1 MSILTLIS
9 PASIAAAEVITIE
22 RSQGVICLASTR
34 LVGRCAAVGSGVILV
49 RAAGP
54 DGAPRQVGIPDVPVD
69 DWTEFQN
76 APDDSPRSIF
86 ASLRCRSRFLHLVET
101 AIVSVEENSTFIAS
115 NTPLLRSRLP
125 KFAGRTNCWVFL
137 FSSAQIWF
145 SALASVSCHESSIPV
160 DFHRLIL
167 GWIMGSVFL
176 LSTLSVLA
184 EITSFY
190 KL

>member
-1 MSILTLIS
+1 MLGIDTPSTLL
-9 PASIAAAEVITIE
+9 
-22 RSQGVICLASTR
+22 GVALQWVA
-34 LVGRCAAVGSGVILV
+34 GSILV

-54 DGAPRQVGIPDVPVD
+54 DGAPRQVGTPDVPVD

-137 FSSAQIWF
+137 LVFR
-145 SALASVSCHESSIPV
+145 SC
-160 DFHRLIL
+160 FC
-167 GWIMGSVFL
+167 L
-176 LSTLSVLA
+176 LSRVLNSSCFSPSNSRLDYGFGCS
-184 EITSFY
+184 SFHSQRFSRDHFFLQIMIEY
-190 KL
+190 EGYDTRFFSRFPPFCG